1 MDGSFIDTFNA
12 WTAAV
17 GNVLWNDAVL
27 YILLGT
33 GVLFT
38 VWSGFS
44 QWRALT
50 HGSQVLRGKY
60 DDPNDPGA
68 INHFQALSAAL
79 SATVGLGNIG
89 GVALAITLG
98 GPGAVFWIWVV
109 GLVGMA
115 VKMVEVL
122 QSMMYRNTH
131 DRDEPHGGPMWVVS
145 KGIAEMNPKLAWL
158 GKTIGVIF
166 CFTLLVSAITGGN
179 MFQAWN
185 VGEITESYFGV
196 PSIITGVILAILVG
210 LVIIGGIKRIG
221 AVAGRLVPIMIA
233 LYLIA
238 SILIIGANIT
248 EIPGI
253 LKLIVVSA
261 FVPHQAAGAFMG
273 GAAGYVFLIGMQ
285 RALFSNEAGQ
295 GSAPIAHSAAK
306 TDEPVREALV
316 AGMEP
321 FIDTIVVCTLTAI
334 VILATGVWQRDAE
347 AHYDRDLQVLPTDL
361 NVWSLPT
368 ERAPVQPDGVA
379 WNDGETVFLY
389 MVGDHNEQSGNNL
402 HRLTG
407 TVHVAESGAAEIA
420 WNEVESIER
429 PRIVDGGVYIQYS
442 GATLTARAFDS
453 FMPGLGMWL
462 VTLAVWLFA
471 ISTMISWSYYGEQGM
486 IYMLGEKSVL
496 PYKFAYCGFVI
507 VATMDFVTTDTELN
521 NLTSIG
527 TGVML
532 WANIPIML
540 FFGAKAIRAYKDYLR
555 RLDSGE
561 MEAGHDLPSLY
572 DLMSGKDVE
581 RAMENRDD

>member
-1 MDGSFIDTFNA
+1 MGSFIDSLND
-12 WTAAV
+12 WTAAI
-17 GNVLWNDAVL
+17 GNVLWHDSVL

-50 HGSQVLRGKY
+50 HGAQVLRGKY

-115 VKMVEVL
+115 LKMVEVL

-145 KGIAEMNPKLAWL
+145 KGIAEMKPELAWL

-166 CFTLLVSAITGGN
+166 CITLLVSAITGGN

-196 PSIITGVILAILVG
+196 PSIVTGVVLAVLVG

-221 AVAGRLVPIMIA
+221 AVAGRLVPFMVA

-238 SILIIGANIT
+238 SLLIIGANIT
-248 EIPGI
+248 EIPSI

-316 AGMEP
+316 SGMEP
-321 FIDTIVVCTLTAI
+321 FIDTIVVCTLTAV
-334 VILATGVWQRDAE
+334 VILSTGVWDRGAA
-347 AHYDRDLQVLPTDL
+347 AHYDRSVEVIRTDL

-368 ERAPVQPDGVA
+368 ERVPDRSDIEWSEGQ
-379 WNDGETVFLY
+379 TVFLY
-389 MVGDHNEQSGNNL
+389 LEGDYNTRSGNNL

-407 TVHVAESGAAEIA
+407 TVRIVETGPAEIE
-420 WNEVESIER
+420 WDEVDSIER
-429 PRIVDGGVYIQYS
+429 PRIVDGGVFMQYS

-453 FMPGLGMWL
+453 FIPGLGMWL

-486 IYMLGEKSVL
+486 VYMLGQKSVM
-496 PYKFAYCGFVI
+496 PYKFVYCGFVI

-540 FFGAKAIRAYKDYLR
+540 LFGAKAIRAYKDYIK

-561 MEAGHDLPSLY
+561 MEPGHDLPSLY
-572 DLMSGKDVE
+572 DLMSGRDVE
-581 RAMENRDD
+581 RAREARDKD

>member
-1 MDGSFIDTFNA
+1 MIDTFND
-12 WTAAV
+12 WTAAF
-17 GNVLWNDAVL
+17 GNVLWHDSVL

-33 GVLFT
+33 GILFT

-115 VKMVEVL
+115 LKMVEVL
-122 QSMMYRNTH
+122 QTMMYRNTS

-145 KGIAEMNPKLAWL
+145 KGIAEMKPELAWL
-158 GKTIGVIF
+158 GKTIGVVF
-166 CFTLLVSAITGGN
+166 CITLLISAITGGN

-196 PSIITGVILAILVG
+196 PSIVTGIILAILVG

-221 AVAGRLVPIMIA
+221 AVAGRLVPFMVA

-238 SILIIGANIT
+238 SLLIIGANIT
-248 EIPGI
+248 AIPGI

-261 FVPHQAAGAFMG
+261 FVPHEAAGAFMG

-295 GSAPIAHSAAK
+295 GSAPIAHAAAK

-334 VILATGVWQRDAE
+334 VILSTGVWSRGAE
-347 AHYDRDLQVLPTDL
+347 ATYAHTPEVIPTDL

-368 ERAPVQPDGVA
+368 DFAPERAEGE
-379 WNDGETVFLY
+379 WSEGETVFLY
-389 MVGDHNEQSGNNL
+389 LEGDHNEQTGNNM

-407 TVHVAESGAAEIA
+407 TVQIIELSGAAEIE
-420 WNEVESIER
+420 WNDVESIDR
-429 PRIVDGGVYIQYS
+429 PSIIDGGVYTQYS

-453 FMPGLGMWL
+453 FIPGLGMWL

-486 IYMLGEKSVL
+486 IYMLGPKSVL
-496 PYKFAYCGFVI
+496 PYKFAYCAFVV

-540 FFGAKAIRAYKDYLR
+540 FFGAKAIKVYKEYLK

-561 MEAGHDLPSLY
+561 MEAGHDLPSFY

-581 RAMENRDD
+581 RAREARDD